1 MRLMRPCFWY
11 LACSIVFGFVGYIS
25 IKLVPDLMEH
35 FRPNSDALMPVP
47 FINIKQDASIPAW
60 VSFLLLCL
68 FVISCFRADVH
79 SSLAIKLV
87 SFVLMIFLILCSLQ
101 LFMALTLVGE
111 YGVLPR

>member
-1 MRLMRPCFWY
+1 MRPTRPCFWY
-11 LACSIVFGFVGYIS
+11 LACSIIFGLIGYTS

-35 FRPNSDALMPVP
+35 FRPNPDALMPVP
-47 FINIKQDASIPAW
+47 FINIKQDASLPAW
-60 VSFLLLCL
+60 VSFLLLGL

-87 SFVLMIFLILCSLQ
+87 SIFLMIFLILCSFQ

-111 YGVLPR
+111 CGVLPR